1 MHHVVLA
8 LALDEVHPRHTVVPG
23 EAMYRCGE
31 RVGDRCQRGGR
42 GDRQTQLTVDEPE
55 QTTRVLQLRH
65 VDVEIHPIDALHLEG
80 HVLGQ
85 DISHSARYGHDG
97 LRSDGGQQAN

>member
-1 MHHVVLA
+1 MVNASVIA
-8 LALDEVHPRHTVVPG
+8 ASGR
-23 EAMYRCGE
+23 
-31 RVGDRCQRGGR
+31 GR

-65 VDVEIHPIDALHLEG
+65 VDVEMHPIDALHLEG